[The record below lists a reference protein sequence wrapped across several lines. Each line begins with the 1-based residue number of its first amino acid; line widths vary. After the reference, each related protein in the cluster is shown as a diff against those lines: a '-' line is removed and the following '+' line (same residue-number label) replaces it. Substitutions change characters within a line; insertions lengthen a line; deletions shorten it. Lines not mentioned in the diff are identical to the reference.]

1 MASIGTPILEK
12 RLKNARKA
20 RCLLLTNSGENALTE
35 VEDDN
40 QIVDKQEIN
49 SR

>member
-1 MASIGTPILEK
+1 MALIGTPILEK
-12 RLKNARKA
+12 KLKNARKA
-20 RCLLLTNSGENALTE
+20 RYLVLTNSGENSLTK